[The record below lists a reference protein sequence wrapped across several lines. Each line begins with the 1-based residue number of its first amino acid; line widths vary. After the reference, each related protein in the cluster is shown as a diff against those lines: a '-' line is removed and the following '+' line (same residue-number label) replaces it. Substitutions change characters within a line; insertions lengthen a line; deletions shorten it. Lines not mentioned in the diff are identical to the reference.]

1 MKLGFAD
8 GALKGRLLAIIVLT
22 VVSGGSFALGYLVGT
37 SAGPRESAGLTEEEY
52 EEMAAQE
59 ESGEPAEEGSGAMGN
74 LAGAYEEPMEPID
87 LPEVVEEPVA
97 NATPPPAEAPREK
110 KLAAKKAAPEAW
122 SVQVGLFKDREYA
135 GDLVRRLKSKGY
147 PAYIDES
154 GGAYKVKVGK
164 FAGREEAGA
173 LARKLKGDGIS
184 GFVTGPG

>member
-37 SAGPRESAGLTEEEY
+37 SAGPRDSAGLVEEEY
-52 EEMAAQE
+52 EEPAAARE
-59 ESGEPAEEGSGAMGN
+59 ESAGAIEN
-74 LAGAYEEPMEPID
+74 LAGAAEEPMEPID
-87 LPEVVEEPVA
+87 LPEVIEDEPA
-97 NATPPPAEAPREK
+97 ASAAPASAGAPRAK

-122 SVQVGLFKDREYA
+122 SVQVGLFEDRKYA
-135 GDLVRRLKSKGY
+135 EDLVRRLKGRGY

-164 FAGREEAGA
+164 FAAREEAGA
-173 LARKLKGDGIS
+173 LAGKLKGEGIS